1 MSEKMSKEDMVK
13 EAVEEAKAKAA
24 EEAVQSEESADESEA
39 GAAAQDA
46 QEKEKDADAAGDD
59 VDGGDSAE
67 EDSDDSDDMTE
78 GSGEEDASKNE
89 KRKLFGKKNKKDK
102 KDEKIEELT
111 DRLTRQM
118 AEFDNFRKRTEKE
131 KSQMYEIGAKDII
144 EKILPIE
151 DNFERGLGSMNEE
164 EKATPFA
171 EGMEKIYKQ
180 LMTTL
185 ESLGVKPI
193 DAVGQEF
200 NPDFHNAVMHVE
212 DEELDENII
221 AEEFQKGYMYR
232 DSVVRHS
239 MVKVAN

>member
-1 MSEKMSKEDMVK
+1 MSKEDMVK

-24 EEAVQSEESADESEA
+24 EAEKNEADQKEPEEKADAAEDETAQTEADSMDEDSAGNDAGENESEA
-39 GAAAQDA
+39 D
-46 QEKEKDADAAGDD
+46 
-59 VDGGDSAE
+59 
-67 EDSDDSDDMTE
+67 EDSEEQSSKTE
-78 GSGEEDASKNE
+78 KKKFFS
-89 KRKLFGKKNKKDK
+89 KKNKKDK

-144 EKILPIE
+144 EKILPVV
-151 DNFERGLGSMNEE
+151 DNFERGLASMSEE
-164 EKATPFA
+164 ERTTPFA

-180 LMTTL
+180 FMTTL
-185 ESLGVKPI
+185 EGIGVKPI
-193 DAVGQEF
+193 EAVGQEF

-212 DEELDENII
+212 DEEFGENII